1 MEVEL
6 AAMETAGVTEPVV
19 MAIAFE
25 VAVEIVVQLAF
36 EVMITVT
43 WSPLASE
50 LLIKVGELVPAFD
63 PFTCH

>member
-25 VAVEIVVQLAF
+25 VTVEVVGQLAF
-36 EVMITVT
+36 EVIITVT

-50 LLIKVGELVPAFD
+50 LVVRVAEFVPAFTA
-63 PFTCH
+63 FICH